1 VEITCIYC
9 RRFGVFLLGNGST
22 SGDNVAKGKKGVSI
36 SAVSATD
43 DNIDEKM
50 VQIFPNPTADFVN
63 LKSDFQEPLQVKMIN
78 SEGKGLMNFTLDK
91 SKSLDVRTLSNGV
104 YFLSFKK
111 GNQTFTKRINITH

>member
-1 VEITCIYC
+1 M
-9 RRFGVFLLGNGST
+9 LQANGNGST